1 MLLGTVAVSHL
12 LGSLFGHPSP
22 CTVLRRG
29 TPKRGV
35 AATSRFVC
43 CLVGR
48 IIVVASGMIVVVA
61 VLTKV
66 VAIVV
71 VVELIKV

>member
-1 MLLGTVAVSHL
+1 M
-12 LGSLFGHPSP
+12 
-22 CTVLRRG
+22 VLRRG

-48 IIVVASGMIVVVA
+48 IIVVAGGVIVVGVIVVSTVMTKDVA
-61 VLTKV
+61 M
-66 VAIVV
+66 V
-71 VVELIKV
+71 VVESIKV